1 MGKIQYEI
9 ISVIKQSNKGSV
21 YLAKVAGY
29 EFPAIVKKLK
39 HGNKSVFETLQTMPC
54 AYIPQIYQVE
64 ETDEG
69 LLVVEEYIEGELLS
83 EYLQNRALTEFE
95 YVSIAQ
101 QLCEALKVLHNHV
114 PPVIHRD
121 VKPSNVIINSQGR
134 VKLIDFDSSRVYK
147 EESDSDTRLLGT
159 EKYAAPEQYGFS
171 QTDRRSDIYSLGV
184 VLGMFPKFRSTE
196 RNRRWKKI
204 VETCT
209 LFAPES
215 RYQTVEEVQK
225 ELKNIERA
233 EGNLWKKIGIAF
245 GVLLLLCIGGIAI
258 KAFSKGKEKEVNA
271 HLTATPAP
279 TSTTAPTPTV
289 APTLTPT
296 PKPTPTPKATP
307 TSKPTPTPVTT
318 ATPKPEEPSEATP
331 GLLPV
336 DLGMTVVRRSYADY
350 GGPVKTADFPECREE
365 EGEPLRISVLKKQ
378 IANSSAYVQY
388 YFKDRMQKADLLT
401 SSSVL
406 DDERESFI
414 GVVMYSYQ
422 TSEWMRLSDT
432 EAREQD
438 GICHIDGQYMD
449 DLPEGFYQLVI
460 QMKFEGDE
468 GIREHSVY
476 VYVAES
482 DEFRGFDT
490 CIENNFLEYRGE
502 KGVKLHSIVQNDRSE
517 RIVEVQWEWGE
528 AMDTSLYKILYDGRA
543 VEFTENLLENFL
555 ENGGLRVLI
564 VLSDGTKEWLTIK
577 VLPDL
582 P

>member
-1 MGKIQYEI
+1 MAKIQFEI
-9 ISVIKQSNKGSV
+9 ISVIKQSNKGNV

-29 EFPAIVKKLK
+29 EFPVIVKKLK

-54 AYIPQIYQVE
+54 AYIPQIYEVE

-69 LLVVEEYIEGELLS
+69 LVVAEEYIEGELLS

-95 YVSIAQ
+95 YVSVAQ

-184 VLGMFPKFRSTE
+184 VLGMFPKFRSAE

-233 EGNLWKKIGIAF
+233 EGNLWKKIGIVL
-245 GVLLLLCIGGIAI
+245 GVLLVLCIGGIVI
-258 KAFSKGKEKEVNA
+258 KACNGRKEKEVNA
-271 HLTATPAP
+271 NLTSTPVP

-296 PKPTPTPKATP
+296 PVATPTFKPTPTTA
-307 TSKPTPTPVTT
+307 PTPTPLAT
-318 ATPKPEEPSEATP
+318 ATPKAGESSEATP
-331 GLLPV
+331 TLLPL
-336 DLGMTVVRRSYADY
+336 DLGMPVVRSTFADC
-350 GGPVKTADFPECREE
+350 GLPAKPSDCPECREVAD
-365 EGEPLRISVLKKQ
+365 EPMRITILKKQ
-378 IANSSAYVQY
+378 IANNSAYVQY
-388 YFKDRMQKADLLT
+388 YFKDRMQKADLLVY
-401 SSSVL
+401 SSIF
-406 DDERESFI
+406 DDARESFI
-414 GVVMYSYQ
+414 GVKLYSYQ
-422 TSEWMRLSDT
+422 NYLWRRLSSTVAT
-432 EAREQD
+432 EQN

-502 KGVKLHSIVQNDRSE
+502 KGVTLHTVVQNDRKE

-528 AMDTSLYKILYDGRA
+528 AMDASLYKILYDGRA
-543 VEFTENLLENFL
+543 VEFSENLLENFL

-564 VLSDGTKEWLTIK
+564 VLSEGTKEWLTIK
-577 VLPDL
+577 VLPEL

>member
-1 MGKIQYEI
+1 MAKIQYEI
-9 ISVIKQSNKGSV
+9 ISVIKKSNKGNV

-29 EFPAIVKKLK
+29 EFPVIVKKLK

-54 AYIPQIYQVE
+54 AYIPQIYEVE

-69 LLVVEEYIEGELLS
+69 LVVAEEYIEGELLS

-95 YVSIAQ
+95 YVSVAQ

-184 VLGMFPKFRSTE
+184 VLGMFPKFRSAE

-233 EGNLWKKIGIAF
+233 EENLWKKIGIVL
-245 GVLLLLCIGGIAI
+245 GVLLVLCIGGIVI
-258 KAFSKGKEKEVNA
+258 KACNGRKEKEVNA
-271 HLTATPAP
+271 NLTSTPVP

-307 TSKPTPTPVTT
+307 TSKPTPTTAPTPTPTLVVT
-318 ATPKPEEPSEATP
+318 ATPVAEAGQP
-331 GLLPV
+331 
-336 DLGMTVVRRSYADY
+336 VVRSTYADRV
-350 GGPVKTADFPECREE
+350 GGTKPSDCPECRVE
-365 EGEPLRISVLKKQ
+365 EGESIRITVLKKQ
-378 IANSSAYVQY
+378 IASESAYVQY
-388 YFKDRMQKADLLT
+388 YFKDRMKKADLLT
-401 SSSVL
+401 YNPFL
-406 DDERESFI
+406 DDARESFL
-414 GVVMYSYQ
+414 GVKIYSYQ
-422 TSEWMRLSDT
+422 NYLWKRLDST
-432 EAREQD
+432 QAWEAD
-438 GICHIDGQYMD
+438 GICHIDGTYMD
-449 DLPEGFYQLVI
+449 GLADGYYQIVLML
-460 QMKFEGDE
+460 QFEGDK

-482 DEFRGFDT
+482 DEFQGYSNR
-490 CIENNFLEYRGE
+490 IENNYLEYRGE
-502 KGVKLHSIVQNDRSE
+502 KGDVLHTIVQNDCPE
-517 RIVEVQWEWGE
+517 RITGVQWNWGDEME
-528 AMDTSLYKILYDGRA
+528 ASLYKILYDGRA
-543 VEFTENLLENFL
+543 VEFSGELLEGFVEDGKL
-555 ENGGLRVLI
+555 FVWVI
-564 VLSDGTKEWLTIK
+564 LSDGTRERVTIEI
-577 VLPDL
+577 VPDL